1 MTQMSVR
8 DVVCG
13 MMVNPSKAAASQ
25 MYKNETYYF
34 CHTSC
39 AKKFEINPISY
50 LNNDLKIIKSK
61 PLVLSGG
68 SLRYSCPMD
77 PEIIQLSPGSCPK
90 CGMPLEAMATGNEE
104 SKTTKPE
111 LVKIFIATA
120 LWLPLLGSHLPIFNS
135 YEFLALQACLS
146 SLVVFVFGLPILKS
160 FLKSLWPGPWNMF
173 TLVGLGV
180 LASHALSLLAV
191 IHPEMFGH
199 HSYFESSAGIIVL
212 MLVGQYLE
220 NRLHK
225 QANKA
230 LSQMI
235 MGIPKDARLI
245 GPTGAETNIPI
256 DLIQPGD
263 LVRVRPGEK
272 IPIDGIILNGSSSI
286 DESMITGEPMPRDV
300 QSNDFVYAGTINL
313 NGSFTLTTKGSGKE
327 TMLAKI
333 VQMVEDAKRTRLPI
347 QATVDAISK
356 VMVPAVLFIATLT
369 FIYWIMKNEEPL
381 GWVDALQKSIAVL
394 VIACPCALGL
404 ATPMA
409 VGVGISRGAKL
420 GILVRR
426 GEHLEN
432 LMNINVLVI
441 DKTGTL
447 TEGKPNVS
455 AIHTSADISSEELLK
470 YAASL
475 AQTSSHPLSK
485 SIVSFAL
492 KKGIELISPMK
503 INEEAGQGT
512 TGSVSDQA
520 VALGKLPF
528 LKLKGYD
535 TPNTILEALSNNDS
549 TKVWVGIKGLIA
561 GFIELSDSIKPSAAQ
576 AINQLQKE
584 GIKII
589 LLSGDNEHATSK
601 VAKQLD
607 IKEYHGN
614 NTPADKAEFIKTL
627 GLDGKKVAMAGDGTN
642 DAPALALA
650 NVSIA
655 MGTGTD
661 LAQESSGIILLKGN
675 LMAIVEAR
683 NLSKFTIKAIRQNL
697 ALAFLYNLLSI
708 PLAAFGFLSPL
719 LAGLTM
725 SLSSISVLIN
735 SLRLRKIPL

>member
-1 MTQMSVR
+1 MSVR

-13 MMVNPSKAAASQ
+13 MMVIPSKAAASHI
-25 MYKNETYYF
+25 YKNETYYF

-39 AKKFEINPISY
+39 AKKFEINPTFY

-68 SLRYSCPMD
+68 SPRYSCPMD
-77 PEIIQLSPGSCPK
+77 PEIIQLFPGSCPK

-120 LWLPLLGSHLPIFNS
+120 LWLPLLGSHLPFFNS
-135 YEFLALQACLS
+135 HEFLFLQACLS

-160 FLKSLWPGPWNMF
+160 FFKSLWPGPWNMF

-191 IHPEMFGH
+191 FHPKIFGH

-220 NRLHK
+220 NLLHK

-235 MGIPKDARLI
+235 MAIPKDARLI

-356 VMVPAVLFIATLT
+356 VIVPAVLFIATLT
-369 FIYWIMKNEEPL
+369 FIYWIIKNEEPL

-455 AIHTSADISSEELLK
+455 AIHTSIDISSEELLK

-512 TGSVSDQA
+512 TGIVADQA
-520 VALGKLPF
+520 TALGKLTF
-528 LKLKGYD
+528 LKLKGF
-535 TPNTILEALSNNDS
+535 TNLNTELERLSNNDS
-549 TKVWVGIKGLIA
+549 TKVWVGIKNSIA
-561 GFIELSDSIKPSAAQ
+561 GFIELSDLLKPFSTQ
-576 AINQLQKE
+576 AIKQLQKE
-584 GIKII
+584 GVKII

-661 LAQESSGIILLKGN
+661 LAQESSGIILLKGD
-675 LMAIVEAR
+675 LMAIIIAR
-683 NLSKFTIKAIRQNL
+683 NLSKFTINAIRQNL
-697 ALAFLYNLLSI
+697 ALAFIYNLVCI
-708 PLAAFGFLSPL
+708 PLASIGFLSPL
-719 LAGLTM
+719 LAGLLM
-725 SLSSISVLIN
+725 SVSSVSVLIN
-735 SLRLRKIPL
+735 SIRLHKISL

>member
-1 MTQMSVR
+1 MSVR

-13 MMVNPSKAAASQ
+13 MMVIPSKAAASH

-39 AKKFEINPISY
+39 AKKFEINPTFY

-120 LWLPLLGSHLPIFNS
+120 LWLPLLGSHLPFFNS
-135 YEFLALQACLS
+135 HEFLFLQACLS

-160 FLKSLWPGPWNMF
+160 FFKSLWPGPWNMF

-180 LASHALSLLAV
+180 LASHTLSCLAV

-212 MLVGQYLE
+212 MLIGQYLE

-256 DLIQPGD
+256 DLIQHGD

-272 IPIDGIILNGSSSI
+272 IPIDGIILSGVSSI

-300 QSNDFVYAGTINL
+300 QSNDFVFAGTINL
-313 NGSFTLTTKGSGKE
+313 NGSFTLTTKKSGKE

-356 VMVPAVLFIATLT
+356 VMVPAVLLIATLT
-369 FIYWIMKNEEPL
+369 FIYWIIKNEEPL

-512 TGSVSDQA
+512 TGIVADQA
-520 VALGKLPF
+520 TALGKLTF
-528 LKLKGYD
+528 LKLKGF
-535 TPNTILEALSNNDS
+535 TNLNTELERLSNNDS
-549 TKVWVGIKGLIA
+549 TKVWVGIKNSIA
-561 GFIELSDSIKPSAAQ
+561 GFIELSDLLKPFSTQ
-576 AINQLQKE
+576 AIKQLQKE
-584 GIKII
+584 GVKII

-661 LAQESSGIILLKGN
+661 LAQESSGIILLKGD
-675 LMAIVEAR
+675 LMAIIIAR
-683 NLSKFTIKAIRQNL
+683 NLSKFTINAIRQNL
-697 ALAFLYNLLSI
+697 ALAFIYNLVCI
-708 PLAAFGFLSPL
+708 PLASIGFLSPP
-719 LAGLTM
+719 LAGLLM
-725 SLSSISVLIN
+725 SVSSVSVLIN
-735 SLRLRKIPL
+735 SIRLHKISL

>member
-50 LNNDLKIIKSK
+50 LNNDLKVIKSK
-61 PLVLSGG
+61 PLVLSGDN
-68 SLRYSCPMD
+68 LRYSCPMD
-77 PEIIQLSPGSCPK
+77 TEIIQLSPGSCPK

-111 LVKIFIATA
+111 LIKIFIATA

-160 FLKSLWPGPWNMF
+160 FFKSLWPGPWNMF

-286 DESMITGEPMPRDV
+286 DVSMITGEPMPRDV

-549 TKVWVGIKGLIA
+549 TKVWVGIKGINV
-561 GFIELSDSIKPSAAQ
+561 GFIELSDPIKPSSAK
-576 AINQLQKE
+576 AIKQLQND
-584 GIKII
+584 GVKII
-589 LLSGDNEHATSK
+589 LLSGDNEQTTAK
-601 VAKQLD
+601 VAKQLNISD
-607 IKEYHGN
+607 FQGN
-614 NTPADKAEFIKTL
+614 NTPADKAAFIKNL
-627 GLDGKKVAMAGDGTN
+627 ILQGKKV
-642 DAPALALA
+642 
-650 NVSIA
+650 
-655 MGTGTD
+655 
-661 LAQESSGIILLKGN
+661 
-675 LMAIVEAR
+675 
-683 NLSKFTIKAIRQNL
+683 
-697 ALAFLYNLLSI
+697 
-708 PLAAFGFLSPL
+708 
-719 LAGLTM
+719 
-725 SLSSISVLIN
+725 
-735 SLRLRKIPL
+735 